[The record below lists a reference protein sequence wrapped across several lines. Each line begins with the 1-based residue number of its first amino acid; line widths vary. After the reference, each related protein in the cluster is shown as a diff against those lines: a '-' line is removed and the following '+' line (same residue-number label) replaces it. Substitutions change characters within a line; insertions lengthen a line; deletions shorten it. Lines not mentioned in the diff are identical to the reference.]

1 MNCIACETQNATITY
16 NTLTY
21 CQPCFN
27 IMNKIFA
34 KYEKDN
40 EVNID
45 KTYIEPIKITDN
57 VFIGSV
63 NSVNE
68 NELKKLNIT
77 NIIIAGKRLKN
88 DNHNNF
94 NCLELLID
102 DSLEQDLIPYFD
114 MVYDYINNSVNKNEL
129 KKVNI
134 LIHCYSGIS
143 RSGAILISY
152 LMKKNNWSYE
162 YTYSYVKNIYEPI
175 FPNENFQNQLK
186 KLNFDP

>member
-1 MNCIACETQNATITY
+1 
-16 NTLTY
+16 
-21 CQPCFN
+21 
-27 IMNKIFA
+27 MNKIFA

-40 EVNID
+40 EVNIN
-45 KTYIEPIKITDN
+45 KTYIEPTKITDN
-57 VFIGSV
+57 IFIGSV

-77 NIIIAGKRLKN
+77 TIIIAGKRLKN

-102 DSLEQDLIPYFD
+102 DSLEQDLMPYFN
-114 MVYDYINNSVNKNEL
+114 MVYDYISNSVNENEL
-129 KKVNI
+129 KKFNI

-186 KLNFDP
+186 KLNFNS